1 VFRRAAEIVLL
12 RLRFPVLVAGVVL
25 VIASWPWLRAHW
37 DRLVRPASPSDPAVS
52 SDTEYWCPMDPGVVS
67 DWPDKC
73 PICHMTLVRRT
84 KGEAVPLPDG
94 VVARMQ
100 LTPYRVQLAGL
111 RTAPAEYLPLAWEA
125 TAGGRLERSD
135 SDHLEVAVDVPASG
149 LAGVR
154 PGLACEVE
162 ADAFAGQPFP
172 ARVREAG
179 PRVDPDTDTV
189 RVRLA
194 VEDPRHELK
203 PGVFVTAR
211 MKVPL
216 AQLEAAGRPDR
227 DAWRDRTAAELAL
240 RSLTA
245 FAAPLPGLEPLLDMA
260 ARSAGRASGRT
271 LAIPAPA
278 VIDTGDRKVV
288 FVERM
293 AGMFDGVEVTLGRRC
308 GDHYPVLRGLS
319 PGDRVVTAGAFLLDA
334 ETRLNPAL
342 AASYFGAGAR
352 PARPTPGPPP
362 ASDDETLI
370 ARQKVCPVTDE
381 PLGGAMGRPVKLMV
395 DGRVVFICCKACERE
410 LRSEPKKYLGK
421 VPK

>member
-12 RLRFPVLVAGVVL
+12 RLRFPLLVAGVV
-25 VIASWPWLRAHW
+25 VVVAYWPWLRAHW
-37 DRLVRPASPSDPAVS
+37 DRLTRPASIADPAVS
-52 SDTEYWCPMDPGVVS
+52 RDTEYWCPMDPGVVS

-94 VVARMQ
+94 VIARMQ

-125 TAGGRLERSD
+125 TAGGRLEQPD
-135 SDHLEVAVDVPASG
+135 SDRLEVVVDVPASG

-162 ADAFAGQPFP
+162 ADAFPGQSFS
-172 ARVREAG
+172 ARVRELA
-179 PRVDPDTDTV
+179 PRVDSDTNMF

-203 PGVFVTAR
+203 PGLFVTAR
-211 MKVPL
+211 LRVPL
-216 AQLEAAGRPDR
+216 AQLETAGRPDR
-227 DAWRDRTAAELAL
+227 DDWRDRTAAETAL
-240 RSLTA
+240 RSLSA

-260 ARSAGRASGRT
+260 ARTAGRAAGRT

-308 GDHYPVLRGLS
+308 GDHYPVVRGLA

-352 PARPTPGPPP
+352 PARPILGPPP
-362 ASDDETLI
+362 SSDDETLI

-381 PLGGAMGRPVKLMV
+381 PLASMGRPVKVMV
-395 DGRVVFICCKACERE
+395 EGRPLFLCCKACERE
-410 LRSEPKKYLGK
+410 LRSEPKKYLAK